1 MKERGEAMKKMIGAM
16 KRVLHGGV
24 FLLASTICLAALAD
38 DAYLANSDAYRISS
52 FTNSANWCIGST
64 SGAQLG
70 PAGAAIDS
78 SYDYIVSN
86 SKTLRTPTS
95 SAAFGGNSL
104 TVNSGCTLALCA
116 GTAGCE
122 YTFPGNGLTIMGFFV
137 SWGGRNP
144 VVKGC
149 VTIPAGARVEM
160 YDNTSSSSIGF
171 DCSLSGQSSSTIWAY
186 GYQNNICTVRFKGS
200 TLSGYS
206 GSIVCC
212 TQDYA
217 HRNVAPVQAQATT
230 ISIGTVETAASV
242 TIHPYCTITAESAGD
257 IVSLTSLDMK
267 TNSTIAVV
275 YDKLSKTASCIKVTN
290 TLTHNEGPVKIAFE
304 PNPTFN
310 SWPDEEIVPDLPIL
324 KAPAGVTLSTNDF
337 VLVTSA
343 QFPAYDLSVKTPEET
358 EDGLWALCVHQC
370 GKVVRQTGTDSNTS
384 KDTSSFVSGANW
396 ADNTLPSV
404 TNSYLS
410 EGGQQRAYGSVFPG
424 RVLARIRGSLTLQV
438 ANVEIGDFR
447 IIGSAD
453 EGMTIYNFAGNEAT
467 LSGHLHLVSANNF
480 ARLAGHGGT
489 LTVASEIDGPG
500 RMNIRWSNNG
510 TPPAASKRVCTVKLL
525 GMNDCFTGKIWADH
539 ISGYTMSDEVYHCVL
554 QFADGRSLGG
564 AMPSWAYN
572 GHTLGDY
579 LYLTPLATTTLE
591 RENCGIFVDGFAR
604 VVCNDGITFT
614 VKEKTTWNGE
624 LKKLGAGTLAWG
636 GDEPYFTTNGGTTP
650 VADKNR
656 LIIAEGTLKPCSSE
670 AFQGLEVVISNGT
683 DIAMDV
689 PASATDGN
697 IGQYGMRNTNY
708 STPFTLPTGGV
719 TVRFEDAAGHALGL
733 AGNRVREVAILTVSS
748 AAAASVRGKLNI
760 SPLVHS
766 DRRRFAMVPFER
778 DNGDNSVTFGV
789 KLVRSMSISFR

>member
-1 MKERGEAMKKMIGAM
+1 MKEKGEAMKKMIGAM

-38 DAYLANSDAYRISS
+38 DAYLANGDAYRISS

-78 SYDYIVSN
+78 SYDYIVSD

-95 SAAFGGNSL
+95 SATFGGKSL

-160 YDNTSSSSIGF
+160 YDNNSSSSIGF

-186 GYQNNICTVRFKGS
+186 GYQNNKCTVRFKGS

-206 GSIVCC
+206 GSIVGC
-212 TQDYA
+212 TQDYN
-217 HRNVAPVQAQATT
+217 HRNYAPVPDQATT
-230 ISIGTVETAASV
+230 LSIGTVETSANV

-257 IVSLTSLDMK
+257 VVSLASLEMK
-267 TNSTIAVV
+267 ADTTIAVV
-275 YDKLSKTASCIKVTN
+275 YDKSSKTASCIKVTG
-290 TLTHNEGPVKIAFE
+290 TFTHNEGPVKIAFE
-304 PNPTFN
+304 PNPTFG
-310 SWPDEEIVPDLPIL
+310 SWPESEIVPELPIL

-343 QFPAYDLSVKTPEET
+343 QFPAYDLSVKTT
-358 EDGLWALCVHQC
+358 EDGLSSLCVHQC
-370 GKVVRQTGTDSNTS
+370 GKVVWQTGTDSNQS
-384 KDTSSFVSGANW
+384 SATSSFLSGTNW
-396 ADNTLPSV
+396 DDNTLPSV
-404 TNSYLS
+404 TNSYYS

-424 RVLARIRGSLTLQV
+424 RVLARQRGSLTLQLSS
-438 ANVEIGDFR
+438 VEIGDFR
-447 IIGSAD
+447 IIGSSTD
-453 EGMTIYNFAGNEAT
+453 GMYIYNFSGNEAT
-467 LSGHLHLVSANNF
+467 LSGHLHLISADNF
-480 ARLAGHGGT
+480 TRLCGHGGT
-489 LTVASEIDGPG
+489 LTVASEVDGPG

-510 TPPAASKRVCTVKLL
+510 TTPGASKRVCTVKLL
-525 GMNDCFTGKIWADH
+525 GTNVCYTGKIWADH
-539 ISGYTMSDEVYHCVL
+539 VSGYTMSDDGYHCVL
-554 QFADGRSLGG
+554 SFADGRSLGG

-579 LYLTPLATTTLE
+579 LYLSPLATTTLE
-591 RENCGIFVDGFAR
+591 RENCGIFVDGVAR
-604 VVCNDGITFT
+604 VVCNDGITLT
-614 VKEKTTWNGE
+614 VKERTTWNGE

-636 GDEPYFTTNGGTTP
+636 GDAPYFTTDGGTTP
-650 VADKNR
+650 VANKN
-656 LIIAEGTLKPCSSE
+656 LFIIAEGTLKPCSSE

-683 DIAMDV
+683 DIVMDV
-689 PASATDGN
+689 PTSTTDGD
-697 IGQYGMRNTNY
+697 IGQYGMRNTKY
-708 STPFTLPTGGV
+708 STPFTLPAGGV
-719 TVRFEDAAGHALGL
+719 TVRLEDAAGHALGI
-733 AGNRVREVAILTVSS
+733 AGNKVREVAILTVSS
-748 AAAASVRGKLNI
+748 DAAASVRGKLNVR
-760 SPLVHS
+760 PLVHS
-766 DRRRFAMVPFER
+766 NRRRFALMPFER